1 MCFRMLARHPSDSG
15 TILGNYDIAGANGY
29 ESLLGSNDVALLV
42 GTKSYGTADASSWPT

>member
-29 ESLLGSNDVALLV
+29 ESLLGSNDVALLD